1 MRRIA
6 PDWIDAPATR
16 TVIAALAL
24 GRPRFVGG
32 CVRDALMGRETGD
45 IDIAVVTPPQ
55 ETLRL
60 ASAAGLGAHPTGIDH
75 GVVTVTVEGRAFEVA
90 TLRRDVATDG
100 RRAVVAFTDDLAEDA
115 ARRDFTMN
123 ALYATPEGEVID
135 PLGAGLADLDARRIR
150 FVGEPGER
158 IREDYLRIL
167 RFFRFHA
174 QFGIAEWDPAG
185 LSACHALVEGL
196 RRVSKERI
204 GAEMLK
210 LLAAPDPEPTL
221 AAMGPV
227 LGQAL
232 PGAAPFA
239 GLTAAEA
246 ALDLPPDPLR
256 RLAAL
261 SAATPETALRL
272 SGAEAKRLSAI
283 TAARALLLHEAAWR
297 HGGDAARSA
306 LALAAMEGAPPPADW
321 RKTIEVA
328 TEASFPVAAVDL
340 LDRGWVTG
348 PALGAELKRLEA
360 VWLSSRFAL
369 DRAALLELIA
379 SPKDART

>member
-1 MRRIA
+1 
-6 PDWIDAPATR
+6 
-16 TVIAALAL
+16 
-24 GRPRFVGG
+24 
-32 CVRDALMGRETGD
+32 MGRESVDID
-45 IDIAVVTPPQ
+45 IDIAVVTPPE

-60 ASAAGLGAHPTGIDH
+60 ARAAGLGAHPTGIDH

-100 RRAVVAFTDDLAEDA
+100 RRAVAAFTDDLAEDA

-123 ALYATPEGEVID
+123 ALYATPDGEVID

-174 QFGIAEWDPAG
+174 QFGITEWDPAG
-185 LSACHALVEGL
+185 LSACHALAEGL
-196 RRVSKERI
+196 ARVSKERI

-239 GLTAAEA
+239 GLTEAEA
-246 ALDLPPDPLR
+246 AMDLPPDPLR

-261 SAATPETALRL
+261 GAASPETALRL
-272 SGAEAKRLSAI
+272 SGAEAKRLAAI
-283 TAARALLLHEAAWR
+283 AAARALPLHEAAWR

-306 LALAAMEGAPPPADW
+306 LALAAMEGATPPADW
-321 RKTIEVA
+321 RATVA
-328 TEASFPVAAVDL
+328 VAPEANFPVTAADL
-340 LDRGWVTG
+340 LDRGWVAG

-379 SPKDART
+379 PTNNPHN